1 MSRASVLARGR
12 AAAQAGMVD
21 ACIIERQTGSPTN
34 ATTGV
39 VTPTWSTVYTGPCRV
54 QERGGYPRDVTTA
67 PDQPQLA
74 LPREL
79 QLPVD
84 TSTAVLAGDRCT
96 ITAAAN
102 DAGLVG
108 TKMWLR
114 GRPAKTEATARRF
127 MLEEVAG

>member
-1 MSRASVLARGR
+1 
-12 AAAQAGMVD
+12 MVD
-21 ACIIERQTGSPTN
+21 TCLVERMTGDTTDPD
-34 ATTGV
+34 TGV
-39 VTPTWSTVYTGPCRV
+39 VTPAWSTVYTGPCRV

-84 TSTAVLAGDRCT
+84 TSTAVQAGDRCT
-96 ITAAAN
+96 ITASVN

-127 MLEEVAG
+127 TLEEIAA